1 MKDIMAIAAKCRN
14 PVVRNA
20 LLAVAATG
28 RGDELADRL
37 ARVEIKTASRDAK
50 TARAEH
56 GRICDDIHARDAK
69 GNPKYTDPMIAE
81 YVAISDADSRAH
93 AAWVVRN
100 VIRTARREADA
111 TQWT

>member
-1 MKDIMAIAAKCRN
+1 MSDLMEFAAKCRN

-28 RGDELADRL
+28 QDEELADRL

-56 GRICDDIHARDAK
+56 ARICDDIHARGAK
-69 GNPKYTDPMIAE
+69 GNPKYADPMIAE

-93 AAWVVRN
+93 AARVVRN
-100 VIRTARREADA
+100 ALRMARREADA
-111 TQWT
+111 RQVT